1 MESGPGPEKAP
12 VTTPA
17 ARNAGEAPAAAETA
31 APAGAEG
38 RPPGPPGELRVA
50 PLDAPARRD
59 TALDGIR
66 ALAALGVWV
75 LHVAGNTGVMYRDG
89 MFAWMTT
96 RLGIAVPIF
105 FLLSG
110 LLLYRPWARA
120 VLEDTP
126 APGAGGYLW
135 RRVLRVMPAYWVVT
149 TLALLAW
156 SSLDLGGWAK
166 WLLLLQNYT
175 EQTRA
180 PDGLYQMWTMPIE
193 MAFYLVLPVLA
204 WLLHRW
210 ARHGNRPVRLL
221 GGIAVLPLVS
231 FGSAV
236 AAHVFD
242 QPQLALWLPHHL
254 IYFAAGMA
262 MAVLSVWIR
271 ESRVVDALAPQLL
284 VLALLLYVVL
294 STEVAGPRTL
304 DLPSLSQ
311 SLWRMTLETAVAVL
325 VVAPFALA
333 ARRDSLRHRVLGNPV
348 TAYLG
353 RISYSFFL
361 WHAPVITL
369 YYKVTDTQPF
379 SGDFVKVGI
388 LTFVGSLLVSV
399 ASYHLI
405 EERALKLTGRRSA
418 SAPPPEA
425 PAERQAEPVR

>member
-1 MESGPGPEKAP
+1 M
-12 VTTPA
+12 
-17 ARNAGEAPAAAETA
+17 
-31 APAGAEG
+31 
-38 RPPGPPGELRVA
+38 A